1 MTVNHGHHGKL
12 KAGMTALFTFFYL
25 LARQVEQYLL
35 IISAN
40 Q

>member
-12 KAGMTALFTFFYL
+12 KVGMTALFTPFYL
-25 LARQVEQYLL
+25 VARPVEQYLL
-35 IISAN
+35 SAN